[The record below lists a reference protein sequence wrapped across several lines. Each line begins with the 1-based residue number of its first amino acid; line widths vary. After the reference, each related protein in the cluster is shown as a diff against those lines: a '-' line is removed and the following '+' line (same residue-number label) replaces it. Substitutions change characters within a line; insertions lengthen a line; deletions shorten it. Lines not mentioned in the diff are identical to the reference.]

1 MNNPYMQNTGAGGSP
16 NQMNVG
22 MAGVAEGAPMF
33 GSIGAMG
40 SQMQQPMFGSI
51 GAMGS
56 QMQQPMSGGAGS
68 MGSQMQQPMFGNSSM
83 NRSPM
88 GGMGQQRSSE
98 YTPIPGQPGYYT
110 NPDNYRYKKKG
121 PNYYQP
127 ADPMPQPPPNM
138 FRIPNI
144 FDEGPN
150 KLDPELIPYLN
161 EAYPIFDFGNPY
173 LFEHSLPEGFK
184 LDSGLV
190 GTLIEE
196 NPFTTINIANSLGY
210 ESGNELI
217 DKMMAWLDT
226 EHGQMFMQTYQDAID
241 DK

>member
-1 MNNPYMQNTGAGGSP
+1 MPNPYMQNAGVGGTP

-22 MAGVAEGAPMF
+22 MGGVAEGAPMF
-33 GSIGAMG
+33 GSM
-40 SQMQQPMFGSI
+40 

-56 QMQQPMSGGAGS
+56 QMQQPMSGGASS

-98 YTPIPGQPGYYT
+98 YTPIQGQPGYFT
-110 NPDNYRYKKKG
+110 NPDGHRYKKKG

-127 ADPMPQPPPNM
+127 SDPMPQPPPNM

-144 FDEGPN
+144 FHEGPN
-150 KLDPELIPYLN
+150 KLDPELVPVLNDTFDDYL
-161 EAYPIFDFGNPY
+161 DFGNPY

-196 NPFTTINIANSLGY
+196 NPFGSINFANLLGI
-210 ESGNELI
+210 ETGDPTI
-217 DKMMAWLDT
+217 DKMMGWLDT
-226 EHGQMFMQTYQDAID
+226 EQGQMFMQMYQDAID